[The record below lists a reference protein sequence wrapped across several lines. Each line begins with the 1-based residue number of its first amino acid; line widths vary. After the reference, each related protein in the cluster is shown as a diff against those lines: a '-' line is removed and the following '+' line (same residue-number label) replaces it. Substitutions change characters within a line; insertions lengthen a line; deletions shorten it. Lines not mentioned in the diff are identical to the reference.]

1 MTSSSCGITSIG
13 GAPLEAQETT
23 ACLLLHPVARACA
36 PSEKK
41 NILQSQQESPRE
53 VTEPACRT
61 DQVGCPSS
69 FCSLA
74 SSVTSTR
81 TALGALW
88 CCHLSCPLLQL
99 LLHHHPHPSCQLD
112 LFLPLL
118 YLHHHLQLHC
128 PVPFASITSGCP
140 LFPSIPSPSVSGLS
154 PEIHPLPLSSLGP
167 SLCPH
172 QMQLCHCISLTFSLL
187 PSPQHLHPHHPVHII
202 PITTTTSPP
211 PSWFIAL
218 FPSPHQ
224 PGPIHCP

>member
-1 MTSSSCGITSIG
+1 MVVLQASAALPAQS
-13 GAPLEAQETT
+13 PL
-23 ACLLLHPVARACA
+23 
-36 PSEKK
+36 
-41 NILQSQQESPRE
+41 
-53 VTEPACRT
+53 
-61 DQVGCPSS
+61 
-69 FCSLA
+69 
-74 SSVTSTR
+74 TR

-88 CCHLSCPLLQL
+88 HCHLSCPLLQL

-128 PVPFASITSGCP
+128 PVPFASITSRCP
-140 LFPSIPSPSVSGLS
+140 LFPSTPSPSASGLS

-211 PSWFIAL
+211 PSMVHCSVPIPPPAWSNPL
-218 FPSPHQ
+218 SLVPPSACILYSVPHLY
-224 PGPIHCP
+224 HFCLHFYHLCPLYHL